1 MCNVLGWKFLSEFK
15 NSVTGA
21 WDNSQLRTDTT
32 QALAFQL
39 AFTFHLQGVT
49 NIDTEEIA
57 RSLRDAVDK
66 KSWNGKKS
74 DSGKKRR
81 IDPIPKKK
89 TKPSSPSDDEEHS
102 LEEIRKG
109 K

>member
-1 MCNVLGWKFLSEFK
+1 
-15 NSVTGA
+15 
-21 WDNSQLRTDTT
+21 LRTDTT

-49 NIDTEEIA
+49 NIDIEEIA

-74 DSGKKRR
+74 PDSGKKTS
-81 IDPIPKKK
+81 PKK
-89 TKPSSPSDDEEHS
+89 EHS
-102 LEEIRKG
+102 FEESRKG